1 MRFQCLDVSLALV
14 RSLRRPVERIQSHD
28 RSLADQLRRAATSI
42 SLNLAEGRRRT
53 GKDRR
58 HLWRVAAGS
67 ADETRSCLLVAD
79 AWGYVD
85 AKDLSESLELADR
98 VVAMCWRLT
107 R

>member
-1 MRFQCLDVSLALV
+1 MHFQCLDVALELV
-14 RSLRRPVERIQSHD
+14 RSLRAPIERIQSHD
-28 RSLADQLRRAATSI
+28 RSLADQLRRAASSI
-42 SLNLAEGRRRT
+42 PLNLAEGRRRN